1 MTDANIRHKI
11 LIGETVIENT
21 FSDKEV
27 SFPTIPQH
35 TYKEASKTYPKDTV
49 RVFTHPILIDT
60 LKGSGRVP
68 VCPLGNYTSYSA
80 KPINQAVKSKKELSP
95 SEVMD
100 LKYGYR
106 KEKIET
112 NKKVGKKVK
121 RVGDCG
127 TKPILKGQQ
136 FIDAVLGESGNMYYQ
151 GVQRCGLVW
160 FCMSCMFKLMKARA
174 DELYKQLQ
182 AYKKADKTVL
192 FITFTLQH
200 NVNDSLEN
208 LHKKLLGAFNYANS
222 HRQWIQAKKSYGVEY
237 LRVLEVLKSLTNGW
251 HTHLHT
257 IFIGSPEMLNAINVF
272 IDLYKQNLSDQGLL
286 VNENT
291 VVVEKWN
298 GKLDDMTDYLFK
310 GMLEKELTG
319 ASMKTSKHGKTFFEL
334 VDDGN
339 DSAVD
344 EYIRVMKGKRQY
356 HHSKGFFKDVR
367 VMTDEQILKDD
378 KIAKVAFSIPRKEY
392 NDICRKGIALHLL
405 NEFVYGGRDRAVK
418 LLELYN
424 CETSFLFEDRSMV
437 YVV

>member
-1 MTDANIRHKI
+1 MTGVKI
-11 LIGETVIENT
+11 VHIDPFDKSNSKNT
-21 FSDKEV
+21 FNDKEV
-27 SFPTIPQH
+27 FNTDTFQLHEKVTDSYQ
-35 TYKEASKTYPKDTV
+35 KDTV
-49 RVFTHPILIDT
+49 RVSTNTILKHT
-60 LKGSGRVP
+60 LKGSGQVP
-68 VCPLGNYTSYSA
+68 ARPLGNKTSYSA
-80 KPINQAVKSKKELSP
+80 KPISQAVKKNKELSP
-95 SEVMD
+95 SEIMD

-112 NKKVGKKVK
+112 NKKVGKKVR

-127 TKPILKGQQ
+127 IKPILKGQQ
-136 FIDAVLGESGNMYYQ
+136 FIDAVLGESGNMYYH

-200 NVNDSLEN
+200 NVNDSLEE

-222 HRQWIQAKKSYGVEY
+222 HRQWIQAKKLYGIEY
-237 LRVLEVLKSLTNGW
+237 LRVLEVLKSLINGW

-257 IFIGSPEMLNAINVF
+257 IFIGSPDMLNAINVF

-334 VDDGN
+334 VDEGN

-367 VMTDEQILKDD
+367 VLTDEQILKDD
-378 KIAKVAFSIPRKEY
+378 KTVKVLFSIPRTIY
-392 NDICRKGIALHLL
+392 NDLCRKGIALHLL
-405 NEFVYGGRDRAVK
+405 NEFIYGGRIRAIK
-418 LLELYN
+418 LLELYD
-424 CETSFLFEDRSMV
+424 CDTDFMV
-437 YVV
+437 DPP